1 MWQHFQNRQSQWANF
16 APMRII
22 HGREAEL
29 SGFAQSSAGISFCV
43 NTAWLIHTYCLSF
56 TLVEGDGPVGREVSL

>member
-29 SGFAQSSAGISFCV
+29 SGFAQSSAGISF
-43 NTAWLIHTYCLSF
+43 ALIPL
-56 TLVEGDGPVGREVSL
+56 G